1 MNSFPHFIRA
11 ATSCNAPKKIYF
23 SHATD
28 RKKTPSNF
36 LPGERQ
42 KENMSFFRNY

>member
-1 MNSFPHFIRA
+1 MNSLPHFIRA

-28 RKKTPSNF
+28 RKKTKPVISY
-36 LPGERQ
+36 LVRDR
-42 KENMSFFRNY
+42 KKI